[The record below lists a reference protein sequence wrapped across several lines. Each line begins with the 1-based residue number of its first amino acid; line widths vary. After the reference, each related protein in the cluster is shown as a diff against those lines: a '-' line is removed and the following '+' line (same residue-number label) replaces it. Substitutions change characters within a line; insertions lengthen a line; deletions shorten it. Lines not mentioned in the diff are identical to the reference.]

1 MKKILDAISEEMRK
15 AFAEAGY
22 DEELGKVSLS
32 NRPDLCEYPVSYTHL
47 DVYKRQPL
55 LRALPPP
62 TAVSSER
69 WPMWKEE
76 ATA

>member
-32 NRPDLCEYPVSYTHL
+32 NRPDLL
-47 DVYKRQPL
+47 
-55 LRALPPP
+55 
-62 TAVSSER
+62 
-69 WPMWKEE
+69 
-76 ATA
+76 